1 MKNFSM
7 NWIQIFISSCLF
19 DKSFFQ
25 KIPIL
30 NKLSILYGVRTFVLE
45 ENCPPVMVRVWY
57 RVRLRKRFGEQFS
70 SGAIVLEPFYAWT
83 RNPVYYKRLPVS
95 EEGVQRCFISRF
107 SGEFEKTST
116 EESSVK
122 ELKKKKKDSATNLFC
137 RFFSNYLEQKYRTL
151 VNYFK
156 LLLNLQTVVTNQ
168 NWFSGSVI
176 WFDWKEV
183 S

>member
-1 MKNFSM
+1 MPRKLILSQNMKKFSM

-122 ELKKKKKDSATNLFC
+122 ELKKKKKRFSHEFILQIFLELF
-137 RFFSNYLEQKYRTL
+137 RT
-151 VNYFK
+151 K
-156 LLLNLQTVVTNQ
+156 IQ
-168 NWFSGSVI
+168 NTSELF
-176 WFDWKEV
+176 
-183 S
+183 